1 MDAMLK
7 VVFQDAKFRWK
18 KEGKSILLWCISEIF
33 ILLMWYM
40 NWADIRFVLD
50 KEKSLTIVWVTVFML
65 EKILFLFFFL
75 FVFACPYV
83 FQNQLSKTMDYLPL
97 TEKDKS
103 GYIAVSKKVKFV
115 MINVL
120 NLAVQILR
128 LGIYGGQK
136 YWKNAV
142 LITAVTY
149 VWSHMYSGANG
160 EIKVD
165 PIWEK
170 LHSVKVAADQTLGL
184 IVYLFLYMGV
194 SVPLEKWTIVEFVIC
209 PMLISVLLICAVSV
223 HARRKKCAN

>member
-50 KEKSLTIVWVTVFML
+50 KEKSQTIVWVTVFIL

-97 TEKDKS
+97 TEKDKI
-103 GYIAVSKKVKFV
+103 GYIAVSKKVKFI

-120 NLAVQILR
+120 NLAVQVLR
-128 LGIYGGQK
+128 LGIYGGQN

-142 LITAVTY
+142 LITVVTFF
-149 VWSHMYSGANG
+149 WSHMYSGANG

-165 PIWEK
+165 PICEK
-170 LHSVKVAADQTLGL
+170 VHSVKVAAYQTVGL
-184 IVYLFLYMGV
+184 LVYLFLYMGV

-209 PMLISVLLICAVSV
+209 PILVLIILICAVIV
-223 HARRKKCAN
+223 HPRRKK

>member
-120 NLAVQILR
+120 NLAVQVLR
-128 LGIYGGQK
+128 LGIYGGQN

-142 LITAVTY
+142 LITVVTFF
-149 VWSHMYSGANG
+149 WSHMYSGANG

-165 PIWEK
+165 PICEK
-170 LHSVKVAADQTLGL
+170 VHSVKVAAYQTVGL
-184 IVYLFLYMGV
+184 LVYLFLYMGV

-209 PMLISVLLICAVSV
+209 PILVLIILICAVIV
-223 HARRKKCAN
+223 HPRRKK

>member
-18 KEGKSILLWCISEIF
+18 KEGKSILLWCIAEIF

-50 KEKSLTIVWVTVFML
+50 KEKSLTIVWVTVFIL
-65 EKILFLFFFL
+65 EKILFLFFFW

-103 GYIAVSKKVKFV
+103 GYIAVSKKVKFI

-120 NLAVQILR
+120 NMAVQVLR
-128 LGIYGGQK
+128 LGIYGGQN

-142 LITAVTY
+142 LITVVTFF
-149 VWSHMYSGANG
+149 WSHMYSGANG

-165 PIWEK
+165 PLWEK

-184 IVYLFLYMGV
+184 IIYLFLYIGV

-223 HARRKKCAN
+223 HARRKNCAN

>member
-1 MDAMLK
+1 MDAMLR

-18 KEGKSILLWCISEIF
+18 KEGKSILLWCIGEIF
-33 ILLMWYM
+33 ILLMWYL

-50 KEKSLTIVWVTVFML
+50 KEKSLTIVWVTVFIL
-65 EKILFLFFFL
+65 EKILFLFFFW
-75 FVFACPYV
+75 FVFACPYI

-103 GYIAVSKKVKFV
+103 GYIAVSKKVKFI

-120 NLAVQILR
+120 NLAVQVLR
-128 LGIYGGQK
+128 LGIYGGQN

-142 LITAVTY
+142 LITVVTF

-165 PIWEK
+165 PLWEK

-184 IVYLFLYMGV
+184 IIYLFLYIGV

-209 PMLISVLLICAVSV
+209 PILVLIILICAVIV
-223 HARRKKCAN
+223 HPRRKK

>member
-18 KEGKSILLWCISEIF
+18 KEGKSILSWCIGEMV

-50 KEKSLTIVWVTVFML
+50 KEKSQTIVWVTVFIL

-97 TEKDKS
+97 TEKDKI
-103 GYIAVSKKVKFV
+103 GYIAVSKKVKFI

-120 NLAVQILR
+120 NMAVQVLR
-128 LGIYGGQK
+128 LGIYGGQN

-142 LITAVTY
+142 LITVVTFF
-149 VWSHMYSGANG
+149 WSHMYSGANG

-165 PIWEK
+165 PLCEK
-170 LHSVKVAADQTLGL
+170 VHSVKVAAYQTVGL
-184 IVYLFLYMGV
+184 LVYLFLYMGV

-209 PMLISVLLICAVSV
+209 PILVFVIMICAVIV
-223 HARRKKCAN
+223 HPRRKK